1 VSVLELML
9 MALTVYRLARLV
21 VKDTLPPV
29 LWLRDRLVGGWRP
42 LTQGEWEQIRA
53 KAAQQ
58 NRVTLVDRLGSQADD
73 HASQP
78 VLAGRMF
85 GPLSSIDGVDN
96 RYLTRVSW
104 SPHWLAELLSC
115 PWCVGGWLAGAV
127 TAATDLTVG
136 VPLPWLSGFAV
147 WAAGSWLAS
156 RSWT

>member
-1 VSVLELML
+1 MKALELVL

-53 KAAQQ
+53 GTAVN
-58 NRVTLVDRLGSQADD
+58 NRGKKPLDQAPEKVIT
-73 HASQP
+73 A
-78 VLAGRMF
+78 RMF
-85 GPLSSIDGVDN
+85 GPLQAIDGTEN

-127 TAATDLTVG
+127 TAATDITVG

-147 WAAGSWLAS
+147 WAAGSWMAS
-156 RSWT
+156 RSWA